1 MIGNDNIVLDMI
13 QRDLKMRG
21 INRYYI
27 KSEVAENPKKIK
39 VKPNEMVYVFYLGSL
54 QKDIWTNNQEF
65 EIKFISE
72 VDTIKYNQNNCR
84 ILSQDYQLDQAFFE
98 SSKISKHLSDL
109 NIESSTEHPYHI
121 HYLTIKLLADE
132 KN

>member
-21 INRYYI
+21 INLYYI

-39 VKPNEMVYVFYLGSL
+39 VKPNEMVYIYYLGSL
-54 QKDIWTNNQEF
+54 QKDIWTNNQAF
-65 EIKFISE
+65 EI
-72 VDTIKYNQNNCR
+72 NCR

-109 NIESSTEHPYHI
+109 NIESTTEHTYHI

>member
-13 QRDLKMRG
+13 QRDLKMKG
-21 INRYYI
+21 IHRYFI
-27 KSEVAENPKKIK
+27 KSVVAENPKKIK
-39 VKPNEMVYVFYLGSL
+39 VRPNEMVYVFYLGSL

-65 EIKFISE
+65 EIKLISE
-72 VDTIKYNQNNCR
+72 VSTIKYNQNNCR

-98 SSKISKHLSDL
+98 SAMISKHLSDL
-109 NIESSTEHPYHI
+109 TIESKTEHPYHI